1 MTLNRRTRSIW
12 FSTPISVEKRFSI
25 FFKEIFTP
33 EDRKA
38 VMSASA
44 FAAEL
49 AAGKE
54 LENSLRYYDGS
65 AKSGKAV
72 ESFND
77 ADGFMRKNQNI
88 LAPNLESWIQYS
100 STMALK

>member
-1 MTLNRRTRSIW
+1 
-12 FSTPISVEKRFSI
+12 
-25 FFKEIFTP
+25 
-33 EDRKA
+33 
-38 VMSASA
+38 MSASA

-77 ADGFMRKNQNI
+77 ADGFYEK
-88 LAPNLESWIQYS
+88 ESKYPCSESGIMDSIFVYYGAQIEPS
-100 STMALK
+100 GFACFRSNT